1 MEDRR
6 HKTQDSSLGRGS
18 GASAGAVSGWA
29 IVGWAAFFIILAG
42 LLVFGYKVFIYY
54 RQIKSGQLIELPQ
67 YSSSLTTADG
77 QPVRS
82 SSLAVE
88 PSSLATEEDPTLGAD
103 AEKVATT
110 VVMFGDFECAFSK
123 DAATV
128 FRRMAVEFG
137 DRVRFVYRDYPMSSI
152 HPRAFAAAAAAE
164 CAKEQM
170 KYWEYFDKL
179 YLNMPALDY
188 QDLVAY
194 AQEIGLDTN
203 QFERCLSDGRYD
215 ARVNSD
221 LIFAE
226 GLKLR
231 GTPTFFFDGRRV
243 EGALPEDDFR
253 QTLEKLLK

>member
-1 MEDRR
+1 MKGLAR
-6 HKTQDSSLGRGS
+6 
-18 GASAGAVSGWA
+18 SAGYGKGWA
-29 IVGWAAFFIILAG
+29 IVGWAVFFVLLAG
-42 LLVFGYKVFIYY
+42 LLVFGYKVLTYY
-54 RQIKSGQLIELPQ
+54 RQIKSGQLVELPQ

-77 QPVRS
+77 QPVRA
-82 SSLAVE
+82 SSLAVDPVSLVTGDD
-88 PSSLATEEDPTLGAD
+88 PSLGAD
-103 AEKVATT
+103 AGEAAAT

-123 DAATV
+123 EASTV

-137 DRVRFVYRDYPMSSI
+137 DRVRFVYRDYPISSV

-215 ARVNSD
+215 ARVNAD
-221 LIFAE
+221 LLFAE

-243 EGALPEDDFR
+243 EGALPEPDFR
-253 QTLEKLLK
+253 QTLEKLLR